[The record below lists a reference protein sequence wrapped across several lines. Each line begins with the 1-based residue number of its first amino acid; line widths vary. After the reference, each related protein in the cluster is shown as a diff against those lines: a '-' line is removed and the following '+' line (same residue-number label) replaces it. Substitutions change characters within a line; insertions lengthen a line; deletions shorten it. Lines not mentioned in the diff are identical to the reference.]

1 MPAAAFAARCPR
13 HKLPIVEWVESRRG
27 SRDCSFPQR
36 RPLLEAQFSACQPF
50 QQERRLFAQPPTMH
64 LARGEPA
71 SSQFA
76 SWPKE
81 ARFRAG
87 AAAASVTSSG
97 EMSSFADMS
106 GAALIAQIA
115 ACVRL
120 WTRSFRRIDL
130 TWTFAVASEMASL
143 RAMHL
148 LESP

>member
-1 MPAAAFAARCPR
+1 LKADAAAAIAR
-13 HKLPIVEWVESRRG
+13 
-27 SRDCSFPQR
+27 FPSGGR
-36 RPLLEAQFSACQPF
+36 FLEAQFSACQPF

-71 SSQFA
+71 SSQLA

-87 AAAASVTSSG
+87 AAAAFVTCSG
-97 EMSSFADMS
+97 EMSSFTDMS

-120 WTRSFRRIDL
+120 WTRIFRRIDL

-143 RAMHL
+143 RLFFCWNHP
-148 LESP
+148 ESDSAGWIVAELTVA